1 MIKLQHPWDEDFL
14 IWRRRV
20 STKIKLVE
28 CYNSSRVF
36 TGFWVKE
43 GDFNWFIPV
52 GHFVGIYEGELIS
65 IEPDAISKPIES
77 LPNMR
82 GNVASKLC
90 GEAKV

>member
-1 MIKLQHPWDEDFL
+1 MIKLTGAPVFL
-14 IWRRRV
+14 
-20 STKIKLVE
+20 KLEALLKEAGVKGSP
-28 CYNSSRVF
+28 CYTQYDRFFLGV
-36 TGFWVKE
+36 WVKE